1 MNFDPLT
8 QPITGQYSIE
18 ASAGTG
24 KTFSITLLWLRLL
37 VEQDL
42 NVEQILVSTF
52 TRAATA
58 ELKERLLTSLRRA
71 VTAAKALAEGA
82 TAEPS
87 LELQIL
93 QQRLHAAPTSAKQ
106 IYDHLSKALSSFD
119 LAPISTIHS
128 FCQSLLNRHSLE
140 LGCDSQ
146 IKISQNCQ
154 EIGDEIRDDTLLPL
168 TDFFNP
174 DHHTLSQTAKKLE
187 SHPTA
192 KVHLPQETLEELKE
206 AWHQTLAQLHLDL
219 QAFTPK
225 GKSESLKKNIT
236 KLRLLADTSIW
247 TKPISKSDQPS
258 LAKEPGGSSLLANYE
273 KAGLLKRQIE
283 TYELGHHFRSRLTA
297 RKNTLG
303 VRSMNDLIH
312 TVYEALHTEDALDS
326 GTESPL
332 ARAVRSRLRAAIIDE
347 CQDSDIL
354 QIEVFK
360 TIFGHASTTSFIVI
374 GDPKQSIY
382 RFRGADLA
390 SYKNLAHNVT
400 QAPQMRANY
409 RSDEALI
416 DCLNALYSPGFEF
429 PDSRNPEAKTHYVPV
444 TAHIK
449 EARIFDPSCNKPL
462 VFFQTSSTSR
472 EEAQEHLAKWV
483 AKECARLLDGN
494 TTLVDRHSGTS
505 RPLEAGDIAILA
517 SNRKELRSCR
527 EQLIAKG
534 IPCQSAGAG
543 LGSVYESDEA
553 LDVLAW
559 LELLSALLEGGDI
572 LTKLC
577 AFLGTP
583 LGGKPF
589 SEFAKFREDAT
600 QQAILCSSLQ
610 KDLADFQRSGPLPVL
625 LRVLARKEGAAHPL
639 SCVEGERLF
648 TNWRQLGA
656 LLQTEF
662 ALGHRSP
669 KTLAVWLSR
678 KIAAP
683 DKQTEEDSEAST
695 AMRLETDAP
704 TVHLTT
710 IHGSKGLEY
719 PVVFCPYLWSV
730 TSRQKRRENKV
741 ALFRE
746 TTGWG
751 IDSSSKA
758 FESNL
763 ETALEQED
771 EEEHRKLYVALTRPR
786 HRLYI
791 GVAAIPKAKRG
802 ADHENTSKHSA
813 FAKLPGLGLDTLEL
827 DQWEEHLKSL
837 AWAKFYPIFEE
848 NSDSP
853 QDSSLSSSLHEKPL
867 HPCPS
872 PLSYFFPFSAKR
884 SFSSLSKSDQEHHL
898 HAADRDHSHSSSSEE
913 TPKRIDLLQNLGKA
927 GSILGDQLHRALENY
942 LGNRMDLT
950 NALAGYENPTAWET
964 AVSAI
969 VRTPLAL
976 GDTAQTTLEQVRER
990 CITEMQF
997 HLPVDRINSTSL
1009 SEALAEDDLIAKNT
1023 LHLQWADKLK
1033 SWPFSEFTGFLQG
1046 FIDLIFE
1053 HNGRWYVADY
1063 KSNRLNGYEQDA
1075 LHAAMREHHYLLQSR
1090 IYTLALHRHLAHHVD
1105 NYDYEQHFGGVVYL
1119 FVRGFPQDGVWFE
1132 KPALA
1137 SVERLGKLF
1146 ENTPRH

>member
-37 VEQDL
+37 VEKDL

-58 ELKERLLTSLRRA
+58 ELKERLLASLRRA

-82 TAEPS
+82 PTAPS
-87 LELQIL
+87 LELQIIQNQL
-93 QQRLHAAPTSAKQ
+93 NAGPSSAKQ
-106 IYDHLSKALSSFD
+106 ISDHLAKALSSFD

-128 FCQSLLNRHSLE
+128 FCQALLKRHSLE

-146 IKISQNCQ
+146 LKISQNCE

-192 KVHLPQETLEELKE
+192 KVHLPQATLEQLKD
-206 AWHQTLAQLHLDL
+206 AWRQTLAQLHQEL
-219 QAFTPK
+219 QSFTPK
-225 GKSESLKKNIT
+225 GKSKTLRKNIA
-236 KLRLLADTSIW
+236 KLRLLADASIW
-247 TKPISKSDQPS
+247 KNPIGKTDRENFSK
-258 LAKEPGGSSLLANYE
+258 EIGGGSLMAIYE
-273 KAGLLKRQIE
+273 EAGVLKRQIE
-283 TYELGHHFRSRLTA
+283 TYELGHHFRSTLAA

-303 VRSMNDLIH
+303 MRSMNDLIH
-312 TVYEALHTEDALDS
+312 TVYEALQQGDAPDS

-360 TIFGHASTTSFIVI
+360 TIFGHPSTTSFIVI

-390 SYKNLAHNVT
+390 SYKDLAHNVT

-416 DCLNALYSPGFEF
+416 ECLNNLYSPGFEF
-429 PDSRNPEAKTHYVPV
+429 PDSRSPTAKTNYVPV
-444 TAHIK
+444 TAHVK
-449 EARIFDPSCNKPL
+449 EARIIDPSCSKPL
-462 VFFQTSSTSR
+462 VFFHTSTTNR
-472 EEAQEHLAKWV
+472 DEAKEHIAKWV
-483 AKECARLLDGN
+483 AKECARLLDG
-494 TTLVDRHSGTS
+494 TTTIVDRHSGTS
-505 RPLEAGDIAILA
+505 RPLQAGDIAILA
-517 SNRKELRSCR
+517 SNHRDLRSCR
-527 EQLIAKG
+527 EQLTAKG

-553 LDVLAW
+553 LDVLTW

-577 AFLGTP
+577 TFLGTP

-589 SEFAKFREDAT
+589 SEFAKFREDAA

-625 LRVLARKEGAAHPL
+625 LRVLARKDGTSHPL

-662 ALGHRSP
+662 TLGHRSP
-669 KTLAVWLSR
+669 KTLALWLSR

-683 DKQTEEDSEAST
+683 EKQTEEDSEAST

-704 TVHLTT
+704 TVQLTT

-730 TSRQKRRENKV
+730 SSRYKRRESKV

-746 TTGWG
+746 ATGWG
-751 IDSSSKA
+751 IDSGSKEFA
-758 FESNL
+758 SNL
-763 ETALEQED
+763 ETALQQED

-791 GVAAIPKAKRG
+791 GVAAIPKAKNG
-802 ADHENTSKHSA
+802 ADHENTSQHSA
-813 FAKLPGLGLDTLEL
+813 FAKLPGLELETLEL
-827 DQWEEHLKSL
+827 DQWEERLRSL
-837 AWAKFYPIFEE
+837 EWAQFYPILQEE
-848 NSDSP
+848 PDAPMASP
-853 QDSSLSSSLHEKPL
+853 LPPSVHETPL
-867 HPCPS
+867 RPCPS
-872 PLSYFFPFSAKR
+872 AHSYSFPFSAKR

-898 HAADRDHSHSSSSEE
+898 HAADRDHSQSSSNEE
-913 TPKRIDLLQNLGKA
+913 TPERVDVLQNLGKA

-942 LGNRMDLT
+942 LGNRMELT
-950 NALAGYENPTAWET
+950 EALSGYENPTAWET

-969 VRTPLAL
+969 VRTPLDL
-976 GDTAQTTLEQVRER
+976 GDTAKITLEQVRER

-997 HLPVDRINSTSL
+997 HLPVDRISSSAL
-1009 SEALAEDDLIAKNT
+1009 SAALAEDDLISKDTVNK
-1023 LHLQWADKLK
+1023 QWADKLK
-1033 SWPFSEFTGFLQG
+1033 TWPFSEFTGFLQG

-1063 KSNRLNGYEQDA
+1063 KSNRLNAYQQDA
-1075 LHAAMREHHYLLQSR
+1075 LQAAMREHHYLLQSR
-1090 IYTLALHRHLAHHVD
+1090 IYTLALHRHLAHHVK

-1119 FVRGFPQDGVWFE
+1119 FVRGFPEDGVWFE

-1137 SVERLGKLF
+1137 SVERFGKLF
-1146 ENTPRH
+1146 ENTLRH

>member
-1 MNFDPLT
+1 MNFDALT

-37 VEQDL
+37 VEQGL
-42 NVEQILVSTF
+42 HVEQILVSTF

-58 ELKERLLTSLRRA
+58 ELKERLLASLRRA

-82 TAEPS
+82 AAEPS

-93 QQRLHAAPTSAKQ
+93 QKHLNSAPTPAKQ
-106 IYDHLSKALSSFD
+106 ISDHLAKALSSFD

-146 IKISQNCQ
+146 VKISQNCQ

-174 DHHTLSQTAKKLE
+174 DHQTLSQTAKKLE

-192 KVHLPQETLEELKE
+192 KVHLPQATLEELKE
-206 AWHQTLAQLHLDL
+206 TWRQTLARLQLEL

-236 KLRLLADTSIW
+236 KLRLLADASLW
-247 TKPISKSDQPS
+247 TKPIGKTDQQS
-258 LAKEPGGSSLLANYE
+258 FAKEPGGSTLLELYE
-273 KAGLLKRQIE
+273 QAGVLKRQIE
-283 TYELGHHFRSRLTA
+283 TYELGHQFRSRLAA

-303 VRSMNDLIH
+303 MRSMNDLIH
-312 TVYEALHTEDALDS
+312 TVYEALHNEDAPDA

-360 TIFGHASTTSFIVI
+360 TIFGHPGTTSFIVI

-390 SYKNLAHNVT
+390 SYKDLAHNVT

-416 DCLNALYSPGFEF
+416 DCLNSLYSPGFEF

-444 TAHIK
+444 TAHIQ
-449 EARIFDPSCNKPL
+449 EARIFDPSCSKPL
-462 VFFQTSSTSR
+462 VFFQASTTSR
-472 EEAQEHLAKWV
+472 DEAKEHIAKWV

-494 TTLVDRHSGTS
+494 TTIVDRHSGTI
-505 RPLEAGDIAILA
+505 RPLQAGDIAILA
-517 SNRKELRSCR
+517 SNHKDLGACR
-527 EQLIAKG
+527 QQLTAKG
-534 IPCQSAGAG
+534 IPCQTAGAG

-559 LELLSALLEGGDI
+559 LELLSALLEGGDV
-572 LTKLC
+572 LPKLC

-589 SEFAKFREDAT
+589 SEFPDFRENAT
-600 QQAILCSSLQ
+600 QQAVLCSSLQ

-625 LRVLARKEGAAHPL
+625 LRVLARKEGASHPL
-639 SCVEGERLF
+639 ACVEGERLF

-669 KTLAVWLSR
+669 KTLSVWLAR

-704 TVHLTT
+704 TVQLTT

-730 TSRQKRRENKV
+730 SSRQKRRENKV

-746 TTGWG
+746 ATGWG
-751 IDSSSKA
+751 IDSGSGD
-758 FESNL
+758 FEANL
-763 ETALEQED
+763 ETALQQED
-771 EEEHRKLYVALTRPR
+771 EEEHRKLYVALTRAR
-786 HRLYI
+786 HRLYL
-791 GVAAIPKAKRG
+791 GVAAIPKPKRG

-813 FAKLPGLGLDTLEL
+813 FAKLPGLGLENLEL
-827 DQWEEHLKSL
+827 DQWEDQLKSL
-837 AWAKFYPIFEE
+837 SWAQFYPIPEDE
-848 NSDSP
+848 AGSP
-853 QDSSLSSSLHEKPL
+853 QASELTSSLHAVPLRPCPSSLSYS
-867 HPCPS
+867 
-872 PLSYFFPFSAKR
+872 FPFSAKR

-898 HAADRDHSHSSSSEE
+898 HAADRDHSQSSSHEE
-913 TPKRIDLLQNLGKA
+913 GPERVDILQNLGKA
-927 GSILGDQLHRALENY
+927 GSVLGDQLHRALENY
-942 LGNRMDLT
+942 LGNRMELT
-950 NALAGYENPTAWET
+950 AALAGYENPTAWE
-964 AVSAI
+964 SALSTI
-969 VRTPLAL
+969 LRTPLVL
-976 GDTAQTTLEQVRER
+976 GDAAEPTLEQVRER

-997 HLPVDRINSTSL
+997 HLPVDRMNSASL
-1009 SEALAEDDLIAKNT
+1009 SEALAEDDLISKNT
-1023 LHLQWADKLK
+1023 PHKQWAEKLK

-1063 KSNRLNGYEQDA
+1063 KSNRLHGYGQEA
-1075 LHAAMREHHYLLQSR
+1075 LQESMREHHYLLQSR

-1105 NYDYEQHFGGVVYL
+1105 NYDYEQHFGGVIYL
-1119 FVRGFPQDGVWFE
+1119 FVRGFPQEGVWFE